1 MAIEDNIRC
10 TLELLELKLVPP
22 NHPFC
27 LFFSTFMCEYFDI
40 LNEWLL
46 QCFFFPPQFCVVARV
61 VIIDKYI
68 QVKFGNFQIMKVE
81 NRKHPFILY
90 AIMTNFSD
98 FKILKNWVIFSH

>member
-10 TLELLELKLVPP
+10 TLELLELKLIPP

-27 LFFSTFMCEYFDI
+27 LFFSAFMCEYFDI

-46 QCFFFPPQFCVVARV
+46 QCFFSPQFCVIAQV

-68 QVKFGNFQIMKVE
+68 QPN
-81 NRKHPFILY
+81 L
-90 AIMTNFSD
+90 AI
-98 FKILKNWVIFSH
+98 FKL